1 MKPLSETAR
10 FPRLNCFLVI
20 TASFLLSLLIA
31 FLIGE
36 TIRSTGEPIGSSAR
50 IWRVIQLII
59 TYLATTIVGTG
70 ILSIAS
76 IFIINHLSGRYV
88 IGDDNTSSRDVFAD
102 AYSLSTHYVL
112 PYAYNGINKQNDP
125 YCELHLSFSYTEIFD
140 AYQSLKKH
148 HRLVYYFRTL
158 SLPNHLGRR
167 RPLLTRA
174 GAKRL
179 LQEMTAR
186 ATTNGEDIRL
196 QRAILCYT
204 FFPSYSPKIALPEH
218 QAFISRDVIRDL
230 LYLINPDRNQP
241 IPDGAEVTA
250 SYDAG
255 LAVVLSATYLYSIF
269 SRIAAEDEL
278 VYLPIQE

>member
-1 MKPLSETAR
+1 MKPLSETPRFPILNFVLCVAFSIIFGFSVVYLALWIWSSSPSYPSNPITALAIYSILGPVVLVTAAGACYFLAR
-10 FPRLNCFLVI
+10 F
-20 TASFLLSLLIA
+20 A
-31 FLIGE
+31 
-36 TIRSTGEPIGSSAR
+36 
-50 IWRVIQLII
+50 
-59 TYLATTIVGTG
+59 
-70 ILSIAS
+70 
-76 IFIINHLSGRYV
+76 INHLSGRYV
-88 IGDDNTSSRDVFAD
+88 IGDDNASSRDVFAD
-102 AYSLSTHYVL
+102 TYSISTHYVL

-125 YCELHLSFSYTEIFD
+125 YCELYLSFSYTEIFD

-186 ATTNGEDIRL
+186 ATANGEDIRL

-218 QAFISRDVIRDL
+218 QTFISRDVIRDL

-241 IPDGAEVTA
+241 LPNGAEITA

-255 LAVVLSATYLYSIF
+255 RAVVLNATYLCSIF

>member
-1 MKPLSETAR
+1 MKPLSETPR
-10 FPRLNCFLVI
+10 FPGLNTIIAIAASLV
-20 TASFLLSLLIA
+20 ASFLTVLLVYKLLLSTEEAVNSLAYIEQIGRLLVVGLSVMTLGVWLYTS
-31 FLIGE
+31 LIMF
-36 TIRSTGEPIGSSAR
+36 S
-50 IWRVIQLII
+50 V
-59 TYLATTIVGTG
+59 
-70 ILSIAS
+70 
-76 IFIINHLSGRYV
+76 NHLAGRNLF
-88 IGDDNTSSRDVFAD
+88 GDDSPSRDVLAD
-102 AYSLSTHYVL
+102 AYSISTHYVL

-125 YCELHLSFSYTEIFD
+125 YCELYLSFSYTEIFD
-140 AYQSLKKH
+140 AYQNLKKH
-148 HRLVYYFRTL
+148 HRLIYYFRTL

-186 ATTNGEDIRL
+186 ATANGEDIRL
-196 QRAILCYT
+196 QRVILCYT
-204 FFPSYSPKIALPEH
+204 FFPSYSQKIALPEH

-241 IPDGAEVTA
+241 LPDGAEITA

-255 LAVVLSATYLYSIF
+255 RAVVLSATYLCSIF

>member
-10 FPRLNCFLVI
+10 FPVLNIYLCAIFSIAIGLSTAYFALRVWSNSPQYPNNQI
-20 TASFLLSLLIA
+20 TA
-31 FLIGE
+31 
-36 TIRSTGEPIGSSAR
+36 
-50 IWRVIQLII
+50 
-59 TYLATTIVGTG
+59 LAGAS
-70 ILSIAS
+70 ILSAIVLAITAFS
-76 IFIINHLSGRYV
+76 CYFLTTFIINHLAGRKLF
-88 IGDDNTSSRDVFAD
+88 GDYTSSRDVFAD

-125 YCELHLSFSYTEIFD
+125 YCELYLSFSYTEIFD

-186 ATTNGEDIRL
+186 ATANEEDIRL

-241 IPDGAEVTA
+241 LPDGAEVTA

-255 LAVVLSATYLYSIF
+255 RAVVLSATYLCSIF